1 MRLREMLVGLKQMMK
16 KWLPHRLIRM
26 YQQFKKNYKQKTFS
40 NKNIREVFTY
50 IYKNNYW
57 NNPESVSGPGSTIGH
72 TKGIIEGINSFNSHH
87 EIHTILDIPCGD
99 FNWMQ
104 QLNFSHIH
112 YVGADIV
119 EEMVRK
125 NQQFYGREGIL
136 FQTLDIT
143 KDALPACD
151 LIITR
156 DCLVHFSN
164 ELIFA
169 SLKNLIKSDAT
180 FLMTTT
186 FPEQQNNAD
195 IVTGNWRPINLTLP
209 PFNLPQPMYVI
220 EENTIEHSSQNLNRK
235 ILGVW
240 KISDIK
246 AIIV

>member
-1 MRLREMLVGLKQMMK
+1 MVIGLKQMMK
-16 KWLPHRLIRM
+16 KWLPNRLIRM

-57 NNPESVSGPGSTIGH
+57 NNAESVSGPGSTIGH
-72 TKGIIEGINSFNSHH
+72 TKGIIERINTFNSHH
-87 EIHTILDIPCGD
+87 EIRSILDIPCGD
-99 FNWMQ
+99 FNWMRH
-104 QLNFSHIH
+104 LNLSNIK

-125 NQQFYGREGIL
+125 NQQFYGRNGIL

-143 KDALPACD
+143 KDSLPTCD
-151 LIITR
+151 LIINR

-169 SLKNLIKSDAT
+169 SLKNMMESKAT

-186 FPEQQNNAD
+186 FPDHQNNVD
-195 IVTGNWRPINLTLP
+195 IITGNWRPINLTLP

-220 EENTIEHSSQNLNRK
+220 EENTIEHSLQNLNRK

>member
-1 MRLREMLVGLKQMMK
+1 MVVGLKQMMK
-16 KWLPHRLIRM
+16 KWLPYRLIHM

-57 NNPESVSGPGSTIGH
+57 NNAESVSGPGSTIEH
-72 TKGIIEGINSFNSHH
+72 TKGIIEGINSFYSHH
-87 EIHTILDIPCGD
+87 EICTILDIPCGD

-104 QLNFSHIH
+104 HLNLSNIK

-143 KDALPACD
+143 KDSLPTCD
-151 LIITR
+151 LIINR

-169 SLKNLIKSDAT
+169 SLKNMMESKAT

-186 FPEQQNNAD
+186 FPNHQNNVD
-195 IVTGNWRPINLTLP
+195 INTGNWRPINLTLP

-220 EENTIEHSSQNLNRK
+220 EENTIEHSLQKLNRK

-246 AIIV
+246 AIIEF